1 MPSMRVT
8 VSADPRF
15 LEAIDAGIR
24 ALGEAEGTSVTY
36 DAFALLALEALKG
49 RSAIDAL
56 PTLTRYQ
63 PPSQNGGLEFRHPGG
78 TEATYQELF
87 HVMSLSMPRGVEIV
101 SWNPEQ
107 ILTAALTLYSEG
119 LSSRG
124 RLRLV

>member
-1 MPSMRVT
+1 MRVS

-24 ALGEAEGTSVTY
+24 ALAEAEGITASY
-36 DAFALLALEALKG
+36 DAFALLALDALMV
-49 RSAIDAL
+49 RTALDAL
-56 PTLTRYQ
+56 PALTRFQ
-63 PPSQNGGLEFRHPGG
+63 PRSENDGLEFHHPEG
-78 TEATYQELF
+78 TETTYQELF

-119 LSSRG
+119 LSSRT
-124 RLRLV
+124 RFRLV